1 MQNLS
6 REVNPH
12 NMSVQLSR
20 RTLYDEDNN
29 VKITTLL
36 IALLLSTTVGAQERL
51 KLATTT
57 STENSG
63 LLKVLHPPFA
73 TRYNVRVD
81 VIAVGTGKALRLG
94 ENGDVDVLLVHAPA
108 AEQAFIEQGF
118 GRARLPVMH
127 NDFVLL
133 GPPADPAAVKS
144 AGTVT
149 TAMQRIAAGGAG
161 SESGSRAGS
170 RSGFI
175 SGFISRGDDSGT
187 HKKELSLWQAAG
199 LAPRG
204 EWYLSVGQGMGAVI
218 KIADD
223 KQAYTL
229 SDRGTYLAFRDKI
242 GLEIVYAGAEVLF
255 NPYHVILLNEARHPH
270 IKAELAQRYAD
281 FIRSPEGQQL
291 IADFK
296 IAGEQLFYPAVV
308 Q

>member
-1 MQNLS
+1 
-6 REVNPH
+6 
-12 NMSVQLSR
+12 
-20 RTLYDEDNN
+20 
-29 VKITTLL
+29 
-36 IALLLSTTVGAQERL
+36 
-51 KLATTT
+51 
-57 STENSG
+57 
-63 LLKVLHPPFA
+63 
-73 TRYNVRVD
+73 RYNVRVD